1 MNKKIFAAVAI
12 AAAAGVAYSF
22 IGTTPGGEAG
32 FAQAEPPRGTQIVQV
47 TLPATLSETARMGQR
62 AFDAKCASCHG
73 PNAAGQTGI
82 APPLIHKIYEP
93 GHHADLSFVM
103 AARRGVRSHH
113 WPFGDMPPVE
123 GVTDADVKMIV
134 RYIREVQQANG
145 IF

>member
-1 MNKKIFAAVAI
+1 MNKKNLATVTIVAAAVA
-12 AAAAGVAYSF
+12 AYF
-22 IGTTPGGEAG
+22 FRENAPGDHPGS
-32 FAQAEPPRGTQIVQV
+32 AQADPPRGAAIVQV
-47 TLPATLSETARMGQR
+47 AMPATLSETARMGQR

-73 PNAAGQTGI
+73 ADAAGQKGV

-93 GHHADLSFVM
+93 GHHADMSFLM
-103 AARRGVRSHH
+103 AAQRGVRSHH

-134 RYIREVQQANG
+134 RYIREVQQVNG